1 MNDTNPRVGEKLSPF
16 PDAVPLPTLKSLV
29 WKVESDFPT
38 GQQQYFMTEIDEQS
52 GKTLAMLMITVEP
65 ERYIRIANIDTMVFR
80 SEGFMRLIEHESKG
94 FGFLTFSETREI
106 FASYKKTDITTIVS
120 SHDFALT
127 DAGVVLDPP
136 GAPKMEDAIEV
147 LSQQEFKLT
156 VVDVISVRTIQPV
169 STSELLESPELS
181 DQDDSSSPIQIIS
194 YLTHAP
200 VYSKTVV
207 VRAKSG
213 SATPMVFVK
222 QTQAHFSKTEIDI
235 ASGHPNNF
243 FHYTRF
249 DKTVGYETVCH
260 YWGETGGV

>member
-169 STSELLESPELS
+169 STS
-181 DQDDSSSPIQIIS
+181 
-194 YLTHAP
+194 
-200 VYSKTVV
+200 
-207 VRAKSG
+207 
-213 SATPMVFVK
+213 
-222 QTQAHFSKTEIDI
+222 
-235 ASGHPNNF
+235 
-243 FHYTRF
+243 
-249 DKTVGYETVCH
+249 
-260 YWGETGGV
+260 